1 MIVYR
6 KKVLQIGAPHERRH
20 PLENGGLKITTF
32 VPLQFKRRG
41 VRKVVVAPPNVEDPV
56 TDRSQSPSVRPSY
69 DTTLLRA
76 LGRGIYWQHLLD
88 TGLVRDTA
96 EIAERE
102 GLHKTFV
109 SDHLRLA
116 ILAPALVESAL
127 QGELPRNVTL
137 LALMR
142 AGMLTSWQ
150 GQRRRLDSL
159 RSSGIDAGTLR
170 LDFE

>member
-41 VRKVVVAPPNVEDPV
+41 VRKVVVAPANVENPV
-56 TDRSQSPSVRPSY
+56 TDRSRSPSLPTSY

-88 TGLVRDTA
+88 TGVVGDTG

-116 ILAPALVESAL
+116 ILAPALVECAL
-127 QGELPRNVTL
+127 RGELPRNVTL
-137 LALMR
+137 LGLFRDGVPMCWVTQHKQLHR
-142 AGMLTSWQ
+142 
-150 GQRRRLDSL
+150 
-159 RSSGIDAGTLR
+159 
-170 LDFE
+170 

>member
-6 KKVLQIGAPHERRH
+6 KKVLQVGAPHQRRH

-41 VRKVVVAPPNVEDPV
+41 VRKVVVAPANVEDPV
-56 TDRSQSPSVRPSY
+56 TDRSRSQSLPPSY

-76 LGRGIYWQHLLD
+76 LGRGIYWQQLLD
-88 TGLVRDTA
+88 TGVVGDTA
-96 EIAERE
+96 QIAERE

-116 ILAPALVESAL
+116 ILAPDLVRSAL
-127 QGELPRNVTL
+127 RGELPRNVTRL
-137 LALMR
+137 DLMR
-142 AGMLTSWQ
+142 DGIPACWLI
-150 GQRRRLDSL
+150 QRRRLF
-159 RSSGIDAGTLR
+159 I
-170 LDFE
+170 

>member
-6 KKVLQIGAPHERRH
+6 KKVLQTGAPHERRH

-41 VRKVVVAPPNVEDPV
+41 VRKVVVAPANVEAPV
-56 TDRSQSPSVRPSY
+56 TDRSQSPSLPTSY

-76 LGRGIYWQHLLD
+76 LGRGIYWQHLVD
-88 TGLVRDTA
+88 TGVVADTA

-102 GLHKTFV
+102 GLHKTFI

-116 ILAPALVESAL
+116 ILAPDLVESAL
-127 QGELPRNVTL
+127 GGDLPRNVTL
-137 LALMR
+137 LGL
-142 AGMLTSWQ
+142 
-150 GQRRRLDSL
+150 L
-159 RSSGIDAGTLR
+159 RDGISVCWNAQHKQMSR
-170 LDFE
+170 

>member
-6 KKVLQIGAPHERRH
+6 KKVLQTGAPHERRH

-41 VRKVVVAPPNVEDPV
+41 VRKVVVAPANVEDPV
-56 TDRSQSPSVRPSY
+56 TDRSQSPSLPPSY

-88 TGLVRDTA
+88 TGVVADTA
-96 EIAERE
+96 EIAQRE

-116 ILAPALVESAL
+116 ILAPDLVESAL
-127 QGELPRNVTL
+127 RGELPRNVTL
-137 LALMR
+137 LGLFRDGVPMCWATQHKQVHR
-142 AGMLTSWQ
+142 
-150 GQRRRLDSL
+150 
-159 RSSGIDAGTLR
+159 
-170 LDFE
+170 

>member
-41 VRKVVVAPPNVEDPV
+41 VRKVVVAPGNVEDPV
-56 TDRSQSPSVRPSY
+56 TDRSQSPSLPPSH
-69 DTTLLRA
+69 DSTLLRA

-88 TGLVRDTA
+88 TGVVADTA
-96 EIAERE
+96 EIAQRE

-116 ILAPALVESAL
+116 ILGPALVESAL
-127 QGELPRNVTL
+127 RGALPRNVTL
-137 LALMR
+137 LGLFRDGVPKCWEAQHEQLYR
-142 AGMLTSWQ
+142 
-150 GQRRRLDSL
+150 
-159 RSSGIDAGTLR
+159 
-170 LDFE
+170 

>member
-41 VRKVVVAPPNVEDPV
+41 VRKVVVAPANVEDPV
-56 TDRSQSPSVRPSY
+56 TDRSRSPSLPPSH
-69 DTTLLRA
+69 DSTLLRA

-88 TGLVRDTA
+88 TGVVRDTA

-102 GLHKTFV
+102 KLHKTFV

-116 ILAPALVESAL
+116 ILAPDLVESVL
-127 QGELPRNVTL
+127 RGELPRNVTL
-137 LALMR
+137 LGLFRDGVPMCWATQHKQVHR
-142 AGMLTSWQ
+142 
-150 GQRRRLDSL
+150 
-159 RSSGIDAGTLR
+159 
-170 LDFE
+170 

>member
-41 VRKVVVAPPNVEDPV
+41 VRKVVVAPANVEDPV
-56 TDRSQSPSVRPSY
+56 TDRSRSPSLPPSH
-69 DTTLLRA
+69 DSTLLRA

-88 TGLVRDTA
+88 TGVVADTA
-96 EIAERE
+96 DIAKRE

-116 ILAPALVESAL
+116 ILAPDLVRSAL
-127 QGELPRNVTL
+127 RGELPRNVTRL
-137 LALMR
+137 DLMR
-142 AGMLTSWQ
+142 DGIPACWLI
-150 GQRRRLDSL
+150 QRRRLF
-159 RSSGIDAGTLR
+159 I
-170 LDFE
+170 

>member
-41 VRKVVVAPPNVEDPV
+41 VRKVVVAPANVEDPV
-56 TDRSQSPSVRPSY
+56 TDRSRSPSLPPSH
-69 DTTLLRA
+69 DSTLLRA

-88 TGLVRDTA
+88 TGVVADTA
-96 EIAERE
+96 DIAKRE

-116 ILAPALVESAL
+116 ILAPDLLERALR
-127 QGELPRNVTL
+127 GELPRNVTL
-137 LALMR
+137 LGLR
-142 AGMLTSWQ
+142 RDTLSISWV
-150 GQRRRLDSL
+150 GQRMK
-159 RSSGIDAGTLR
+159 IN
-170 LDFE
+170 

>member
-41 VRKVVVAPPNVEDPV
+41 VRKVVVAPANVEDPV
-56 TDRSQSPSVRPSY
+56 TDRSQSPSLPPSH
-69 DTTLLRA
+69 DSTLLRA

-88 TGLVRDTA
+88 TGVVADTA
-96 EIAERE
+96 DIAKRE

-127 QGELPRNVTL
+127 RGELPRNVTRL
-137 LALMR
+137 DLMR
-142 AGMLTSWQ
+142 DGIPACWLI
-150 GQRRRLDSL
+150 QRRRLF
-159 RSSGIDAGTLR
+159 I
-170 LDFE
+170 

>member
-6 KKVLQIGAPHERRH
+6 KKVLQVGAPHERRH

-41 VRKVVVAPPNVEDPV
+41 VRKVVVAPANVEDPV
-56 TDRSQSPSVRPSY
+56 TDRSQSPSLPPSY

-76 LGRGIYWQHLLD
+76 LGRGLYWQHLLD
-88 TGLVRDTA
+88 TGAVAGTA
-96 EIAERE
+96 EIAQRE

-116 ILAPALVESAL
+116 ILAPDLVRSAL
-127 QGELPRNVTL
+127 RGELPRNVTRL
-137 LALMR
+137 DLMR
-142 AGMLTSWQ
+142 DGIPACWLI
-150 GQRRRLDSL
+150 QRRRLF
-159 RSSGIDAGTLR
+159 I
-170 LDFE
+170 

>member
-20 PLENGGLKITTF
+20 PLEGGGIKITTF

-41 VRKVVVAPPNVEDPV
+41 VSKVVVAPANVEKPV
-56 TDRSQSPSVRPSY
+56 TDRSQSPSLPPSH
-69 DTTLLRA
+69 DSTLLRA

-88 TGLVRDTA
+88 TGVVADTA
-96 EIAERE
+96 EIAQRE

-127 QGELPRNVTL
+127 RGELPRNVTRL
-137 LALMR
+137 DLMR
-142 AGMLTSWQ
+142 DGIPACWLI
-150 GQRRRLDSL
+150 QRRRLF
-159 RSSGIDAGTLR
+159 I
-170 LDFE
+170 

>member
-6 KKVLQIGAPHERRH
+6 KKVLQTGAPHERRH

-41 VRKVVVAPPNVEDPV
+41 VRKVVVAPANVEDPV
-56 TDRSQSPSVRPSY
+56 TDRSQSPSLPPSY

-88 TGLVRDTA
+88 TGVVADTA
-96 EIAERE
+96 EIAQRE

-116 ILAPALVESAL
+116 ILAPDLVESAL
-127 QGELPRNVTL
+127 RGELPRNVTL
-137 LALMR
+137 LGLFRDGNAV
-142 AGMLTSWQ
+142 SWTT
-150 GQRRRLDSL
+150 QRTNM
-159 RSSGIDAGTLR
+159 A
-170 LDFE
+170 EV